1 MNIQQIPLLAD
12 ICLSDQKQK
21 NSQGQMT
28 DMVVGLDHIVRT
40 GQRDKQTRGQSD
52 RQETV
57 LRQGRGIVTVGDVE
71 VGQKEYTQLQAVF
84 G

>member
-1 MNIQQIPLLAD
+1 
-12 ICLSDQKQK
+12 
-21 NSQGQMT
+21 MT